1 MKQLSYILQWRNEG
15 DSPLAHDPNE
25 ETINTMVEEKMTMEE
40 HGENLIKMFNNTAK
54 PGERKRVFVG
64 VLKSHGKGDVHHVWE
79 KASLVTERGG
89 YDRMRCRNCEATG
102 KRHGLSQTVII
113 DTKFKKIALSCPNT
127 KGQKADAVEEMEE
140 TEIDPI
146 PKNQVELQEF
156 TAKLWDEIFAE
167 EKANKDKLTLYNTAA
182 LRYNKA
188 AGKEIIKV
196 IRNFNLQKQE
206 NMATAKKAAKK
217 AAPKKAAPKKAAPKK
232 AAPKKAAAKKSATKK
247 AAGDKP
253 LGKGAQIQA
262 FLEKGLSVNEIV
274 EKGFHK
280 PSVAW
285 YASKG
290 GYTKK

>member
-1 MKQLSYILQWRNEG
+1 MKQLSYILQWRQEG

-25 ETINTMVEEKMTMEE
+25 ETINTMAEDNMTMEL

-54 PGERKRVFVG
+54 PGEKKRVFVG
-64 VLKSHGKGDVHHVWE
+64 VLKSHEVGNVNHVWE

-113 DTKFKKIALSCPNT
+113 DAKFKKIALSCPNT
-127 KGQKADAVEEMEE
+127 KGQKAVEEVEDVV
-140 TEIDPI
+140 DPI

-167 EKANKDKLTLYNTAA
+167 EKANKEKLTLYNTAA

-188 AGKEIIKV
+188 AGKELIKV

-217 AAPKKAAPKKAAPKK
+217 AAPKKAVKKAAAKKAAPKK
-232 AAPKKAAAKKSATKK
+232 AAKKAT
-247 AAGDKP
+247 GDKP

-262 FLEKGLSVNEIV
+262 LLEKGLSVNEIV

-290 GYTKK
+290 GFTKK